1 MSQSLIS
8 QFNHLYDIHYKA
20 LGSSPPDD
28 ELLNI
33 GLQIIRSPDIENQKE
48 IFLYKLIVVYPDNHM
63 LYYYMA
69 DLVKEKTGNT
79 TYALVWHKMCYRIEP
94 KCLENL
100 LDMLKILFDTENFNA
115 IQKINEDND
124 GLLYKL
130 TDVRFRLLVSAY
142 EARRRNFEK
151 SVSIV
156 HEILDTPGLDNY
168 LRFICSSNIGVTYN
182 DLGQSETGIKFLT
195 QAIRLNEEHK
205 IVSAPDTKATYDNL
219 FITYDYAYNDVDE
232 VWSIYQTYNDILKP
246 HYAFPSGNLRFL
258 TAERSSA
265 PKAQPEPLPCS
276 GNQVTEPSDRGGSCS
291 DAIGVRAVAYDSFA
305 VKGCAY
311 GASKRIAFNENEV
324 FKNRR
329 FPDLSE
335 ERCKSQ
341 KIVVGYIS
349 GDFSFHVVSNFIIP
363 ILKNHTDNFVI
374 HCFSIT
380 PILDASLHD
389 IANTTFH
396 DITAL
401 DTFASAKYVNDLGVD
416 ILIDLCGHSA
426 KNRLEMLAL
435 NPAPVQMTYLGF
447 PNTTGLSSVKYR
459 ITDSIADHLHTRQR
473 YSEQFYRLP
482 KCFLLFS
489 PLHHVD
495 KFDMRPTPRDHI
507 VVGSMNKET
516 KTSNALLA
524 VWRDI
529 MQKCERVK
537 FLILLKTDTEARRQ
551 FYCDN
556 LRVSRESERVEFVTY
571 VETEKEYTQ
580 IFYRIDVMLD
590 PFPYSGTTTSC
601 KALYNSVP
609 IVTKYHRDYH
619 VHNVTSS
626 ILVNAGLPELV
637 AQSDEEYVSIVKELS
652 ENPDRVDEYKRTISG
667 KFDALMEPRRFM
679 QSYEK
684 MLSDVYSGNLRFPEP
699 LPSVGL

>member
-1 MSQSLIS
+1 MSQSQSLLAH
-8 QFNHLYDIHYKA
+8 FNNLYDIHYKA
-20 LGSSPPDD
+20 VGSSLPDN
-28 ELLNI
+28 ELMDT
-33 GLQIIRSPDIENQKE
+33 GLKIIRATDTDYPLKE
-48 IFLYKLIVVYPDNHM
+48 AILHKLIVVYPDNHI

-69 DLVKEKTGNT
+69 DLVKVKTGNT

-94 KCLENL
+94 RCLENL
-100 LDMLKILFDTENFNA
+100 IDMLKILFDTENFNA
-115 IQKINEDND
+115 IQRINDEND
-124 GLLYKL
+124 DLLYKL
-130 TDVRFRLLVSAY
+130 TDVRFRLLLSAY

-168 LRFICSSNIGVTYN
+168 MRFICSSNIGVTYN
-182 DLGQSETGIKFLT
+182 DLGQSQTGIKFLT

-205 IVSAPDTKATYDNL
+205 IMTASEAKTTYDNL
-219 FITYDYAYNDVDE
+219 FITYDYAYNDVEE
-232 VWSIYQTYNDILKP
+232 VWSIYQTYNNIQNP
-246 HYAFPSGNLRFL
+246 RYAFTF
-258 TAERSSA
+258 
-265 PKAQPEPLPCS
+265 KAV
-276 GNQVTEPSDRGGSCS
+276 N
-291 DAIGVRAVAYDSFA
+291 
-305 VKGCAY
+305 VK
-311 GASKRIAFNENEV
+311 
-324 FKNRR
+324 
-329 FPDLSE
+329 P
-335 ERCKSQ
+335 Q

-374 HCFSIT
+374 HCFSIS
-380 PILDASLHD
+380 PILDASLHN
-389 IANTTFH
+389 IPNTTFH

-401 DTFASAKYVNDLGVD
+401 DTHSSAKYVNDMGVD

-459 ITDSIADHLHTRQR
+459 ITDSIADHPHTQQR

-489 PLHHVD
+489 PLHHLD
-495 KFDMRPTPRDHI
+495 KFEMRPTPRDHI
-507 VVGSMNKET
+507 VLGSMNKET
-516 KTSNALLA
+516 KTSKALLA

-529 MQKCERVK
+529 MTKCERVK

-551 FYCDN
+551 FYCDS
-556 LRVSRESERVEFVTY
+556 LGVSRNSERIEFVTY

-590 PFPYSGTTTSC
+590 SFPYSGTTTSC

-619 VHNVTSS
+619 VHNVTAS
-626 ILVNAGLPELV
+626 ILVNTGLPELV

-652 ENPDRVDEYKRTISG
+652 ENPDRIDDYKRTIAG
-667 KFDALMEPRRFM
+667 KFEALMEPKRFM

-684 MLSDVYSGNLRFPEP
+684 MLSDVYSR
-699 LPSVGL
+699 V

>member
-1 MSQSLIS
+1 MSQSQSLLS

-20 LGSSPPDD
+20 LGSSPPDN
-28 ELLNI
+28 ELMNT
-33 GLQIIRSPDIENQKE
+33 GLQIIRSPDTEFQLKE
-48 IFLYKLIVVYPDNHM
+48 AILHKLIVVYPDSHM

-69 DLVKEKTGNT
+69 DLVKVKTGNT

-94 KCLENL
+94 RCLENL

-115 IQKINEDND
+115 IQKINDENV
-124 GLLYKL
+124 GLLYQL

-168 LRFICSSNIGVTYN
+168 MRFICSSNIGVTYN
-182 DLGQSETGIKFLT
+182 DLGQSQTGIKFLT

-205 IVSAPDTKATYDNL
+205 IMSAPDTKTTYDNL

-246 HYAFPSGNLRFL
+246 RYAFPFKSMTN
-258 TAERSSA
+258 TSS
-265 PKAQPEPLPCS
+265 
-276 GNQVTEPSDRGGSCS
+276 
-291 DAIGVRAVAYDSFA
+291 
-305 VKGCAY
+305 
-311 GASKRIAFNENEV
+311 
-324 FKNRR
+324 
-329 FPDLSE
+329 
-335 ERCKSQ
+335 

-363 ILKNHTDNFVI
+363 ILKNHTDDFVI
-374 HCFSIT
+374 HCFSIS

-389 IANTTFH
+389 IPNTTFH
-396 DITAL
+396 DITTL
-401 DTFASAKYVNDLGVD
+401 DTHSSAKYVNDLGID

-459 ITDSIADHLHTRQR
+459 ITDSIADHPHTRQR

-489 PLHHVD
+489 PLHHLD

-516 KTSNALLA
+516 KTSKALLA

-529 MQKCERVK
+529 MKNCERVK

-551 FYCDN
+551 FYCDS
-556 LRVSRESERVEFVTY
+556 LGVARDSERIEFVTY

-580 IFYRIDVMLD
+580 IFYRIDIMLD

-619 VHNVTSS
+619 VHNVTAS
-626 ILVNAGLPELV
+626 ILVNTGLPELV
-637 AQSDEEYVSIVKELS
+637 AHSDEEYVSIVKELS
-652 ENPDRVDEYKRTISG
+652 ENPDRIDEYKRTIAG
-667 KFDALMEPRRFM
+667 KFDVLMEPKRFM

-684 MLSDVYSGNLRFPEP
+684 MLKNVYSDNLRFP
-699 LPSVGL
+699 